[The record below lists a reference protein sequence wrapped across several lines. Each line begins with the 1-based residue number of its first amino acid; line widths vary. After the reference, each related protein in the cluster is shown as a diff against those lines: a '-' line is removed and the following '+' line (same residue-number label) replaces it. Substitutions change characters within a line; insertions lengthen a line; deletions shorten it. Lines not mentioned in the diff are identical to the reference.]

1 LDLLCPL
8 VPHRNPAMTDAART
22 QLGPGPYERLAPV
35 ADAFGAPG
43 LRDQDRI
50 GGPGTAGRSQPG
62 VATHRRNSLGWGRRT
77 DVWASCT

>member
-1 LDLLCPL
+1 M
-8 VPHRNPAMTDAART
+8 RR
-22 QLGPGPYERLAPV
+22 GPSSDRAPYERLAPV

-77 DVWASCT
+77 DVWRHVNDEQQG